1 MNSIAYN
8 IALPLLAAFVLP
20 IVSNSSKTAGR
31 LLGPFVLLLMVLFA
45 AANLNAVSQPVS
57 IELGGFRPPLGI
69 NFYLDHLALLFALMI
84 PLLMLVLWPWTT
96 SQGVREEALLLL
108 LAAASSGLALSGDLF
123 NIYVFFELLSVASF
137 GLVAANR
144 SGAAFAASFRY
155 LVISGLGTVL
165 ALVGIALI
173 YTRTGT
179 LNLAHIGQYAAQL
192 NDPIGL
198 SAFALIV
205 LGIGVKAEVFP
216 LNGWVPEVYSSAPVR
231 TVALL
236 AGLVSKLAVLV
247 LVRLLIVAY
256 DGSNAYLLLA
266 VLGMLGILWGEF
278 SAWRSADMKRLLA
291 YSSIGQLGLVLVAF
305 SIPGQAGLIAGV
317 AVMLHHL
324 VVKPG
329 LFMLSEHWPGAITRL
344 GELAGSRAMFVL
356 YLLFALSLIGV
367 PPLPGFWAKLLVVT
381 GLIETASALHLT
393 ALAVLLGATVIEA
406 AYLMRVAIRLGTDV
420 GNPQPSQPP
429 TKVAI
434 PGLALVFAL
443 ILTAALALLNP
454 IATALEGMAAQSSDR
469 TVYMQTVLP
478 SAGPGY
484 EI

>member
-1 MNSIAYN
+1 MNNIAYN

-20 IVSNSSKTAGR
+20 IINNSSKSAAR
-31 LLGPFVLLLMVLFA
+31 LLGPFVLLAMVAFA
-45 AANLNAVSQPVS
+45 GSNLYAVSHPVS

-69 NFYLDHLALLFALMI
+69 NFYLDQLALLFALII

-96 SQGVREEALLLL
+96 SQGIREEALLLL
-108 LAAASSGLALSGDLF
+108 LAAAASGLALSGDLF
-123 NIYVFFELLSVASF
+123 NIYVFYELLSVASF

-179 LNLAHIGQYAAQL
+179 LNLAHIGQYASQL

-216 LNGWVPEVYSSAPVR
+216 LNSWVPEVYSSAPVR

-247 LVRLLIVAY
+247 LIRLLVVAY
-256 DGSNAYLLLA
+256 DGTSAYAVLA
-266 VLGMLGILWGEF
+266 VLGMLGIVWGEF
-278 SAWRSADMKRLLA
+278 SAWRSQDMKRLLA

-305 SIPGQAGLIAGV
+305 SIPGPAGMIAGV
-317 AVMLHHL
+317 AVMLHHMII
-324 VVKPG
+324 KPG
-329 LFMLSEHWPGAITRL
+329 LFLLSEHWPVAIDKL
-344 GELAGSRAMFVL
+344 GELGRSRIIFGL
-356 YLLFALSLIGV
+356 YLFFALSLVGV
-367 PPLPGFWAKLLVVT
+367 PPLPGFWAKLMVVT
-381 GLIETASALHLT
+381 GLADNASPLHLT
-393 ALAVLLGATVIEA
+393 ALLVLLSATVVEA
-406 AYLMRVAIRLGTDV
+406 AYLMRVALRMGTDV
-420 GNPQPSQPP
+420 GNPGSPATQSSARLP
-429 TKVAI
+429 A
-434 PGLALVFAL
+434 LALVFAL
-443 ILTAALALLNP
+443 LLAGSLLLLNP
-454 IATALEGMAAQSSDR
+454 IASGLEKISGQSSDR
-469 TVYMQTVLP
+469 ALYMQTVLP
-478 SAGPGY
+478 DMGPGY
-484 EI
+484 AL